1 MNKKTLPFLFFLCI
15 AIGYSLAL
23 FFNNSPVNDTN
34 LASKNKINKL
44 LEYINRDYFEA
55 VKTDSIVDLTVN
67 EILAKLDPHSV
78 YINQAEA
85 DVSNDQMRG
94 NFVGIGVNFYQHN
107 DTVAII
113 KNIENGPAEK
123 AGLLASDRIL
133 YAGKKKLFGKGI
145 TTDTLFKY
153 LKGEE
158 NSKVNLTIYRKSQA
172 KKMVKTIIRNTI
184 PIQSVE
190 NSFLIKPHIG
200 YIKILR
206 FAENTY
212 NEFKHELD
220 KLNEKKISTLVLD
233 LRDNPGGYMEIA
245 TQIID
250 EFLEEKKVIVK
261 TKNKNGK
268 IEITYSTSSGS
279 FLTGKIFVLVNENS
293 ASASEIVAGALQDND
308 RGTIIGRKT
317 FGKGLVQ
324 KEMSLGDGSLVR
336 LTIAKYYTPS
346 GRSIQK
352 PYIKGKNDDYYNFH
366 AFNNKELFYKDSI
379 KVNDSL
385 KFKTL
390 KGRTVYGG
398 GGIIPDV
405 FVPLNKKF
413 ETDHVFMMLNNQG
426 VSYFIFEYLDKNR
439 LYYNKLTISQIFQEV
454 YNNNKLFEAFIK
466 YYNLNTSQAI
476 KSIYDNSN
484 HFKHLLYAEMV
495 RQLKNEKEYYK
506 IMIENDEMIKVITN
520 KNIQ

>member
-1 MNKKTLPFLFFLCI
+1 MK
-15 AIGYSLAL
+15 
-23 FFNNSPVNDTN
+23 
-34 LASKNKINKL
+34 
-44 LEYINRDYFEA
+44 
-55 VKTDSIVDLTVN
+55 
-67 EILAKLDPHSV
+67 
-78 YINQAEA
+78 
-85 DVSNDQMRG
+85 
-94 NFVGIGVNFYQHN
+94 
-107 DTVAII
+107 
-113 KNIENGPAEK
+113 
-123 AGLLASDRIL
+123 
-133 YAGKKKLFGKGI
+133 
-145 TTDTLFKY
+145 
-153 LKGEE
+153 
-158 NSKVNLTIYRKSQA
+158 
-172 KKMVKTIIRNTI
+172 
-184 PIQSVE
+184 
-190 NSFLIKPHIG
+190 
-200 YIKILR
+200 
-206 FAENTY
+206 
-212 NEFKHELD
+212 
-220 KLNEKKISTLVLD
+220 KKISTLVLD
-233 LRDNPGGYMEIA
+233 LRDNTGGYMEIA